1 MTDIEIYRDR
11 SGAIIKYIVRGHTGY
26 GEAGADI
33 VCASVT
39 TAALTA
45 LNGLTDVVG
54 LSVGYEVRD
63 GYLECI
69 LPVEADEKSRFG
81 ARVLLDSMLLTFRD
95 LKEQYGNYISITESE
110 V

>member
-1 MTDIEIYRDR
+1 MTDIKIYRDR
-11 SGAIIKYIVRGHTGY
+11 NGEISKFIVSGHTGFSES
-26 GEAGADI
+26 GTDI

-39 TAALTA
+39 TTAVTA

-54 LSVGYEVRD
+54 LTVGYEVRD

-69 LPVEADEKSRFG
+69 LPAEMDEKSRF
-81 ARVLLDSMLLTFRD
+81 AASVLLDSMFLTFRE
-95 LKEQYGNYISITESE
+95 LQEQYDEYISITELE

>member
-1 MTDIEIYRDR
+1 MTEITITKNRN
-11 SGAIIKYIVRGHTGY
+11 GEIVKYLVDGHTGY
-26 GEAGADI
+26 SDAGTDI

-54 LSVGYEVRD
+54 ISVGYEVRD

-69 LPVEADEKSRFG
+69 LPAEMDETSRFG
-81 ARVLLDSMLLTFRD
+81 ARVLLESMALTFRD
-95 LKEQYGNYISITESE
+95 LKQQYGEYISITELE

>member
-1 MTDIEIYRDR
+1 MTEIKIYRDR
-11 SGAIIKYIVRGHTGY
+11 NKSIIKYIVSGHTGF
-26 GEAGADI
+26 GESGADI

-45 LNGLTDVVG
+45 LNGLTDVVKIHI
-54 LSVGYEVRD
+54 GYEVRD

-69 LPVEADEKSRFG
+69 LPAELSEESRKKAD
-81 ARVLLDSMLLTFRD
+81 VLLESMLLTFRD
-95 LKEQYGNYISITESE
+95 LHEQYDDYISITELE

>member
-1 MTDIEIYRDR
+1 MTNIEIYRGK
-11 SGAIIKYIVRGHTGY
+11 SGEIVKYLVEGHTGY

-45 LNGLTDVVG
+45 MNGLTDVVG
-54 LSVGYEVRD
+54 IKIGYEVRD

-69 LPVEADEKSRFG
+69 LPADLEKSERYG
-81 ARVLLDSMLLTFRD
+81 AKVLLESMRLSFYSLA
-95 LKEQYGNYISITESE
+95 EQYPNYISITELE

>member
-1 MTDIEIYRDR
+1 MTEIMITRDKR
-11 SGAIIKYIVRGHTGY
+11 GEIVKYQMTGHTGY
-26 GEAGADI
+26 GEAGSDI

-45 LNGLTDVVG
+45 LNGLTEVVG
-54 LSVGYEVRD
+54 VQVGYEVSD

-69 LPVEADEKSRFG
+69 LPEKLDESGRFG
-81 ARVLLDSMLLTFRD
+81 AKVLLDSMVLTFRN
-95 LKEQYGNYISITESE
+95 LEEQYRDYISITELE